1 MSVKQLAARFRL
13 PHKEKKQRV
22 HRRVN
27 LIGTG
32 SRRNRKAYG
41 DVMML
46 ILIGI
51 MAAFSF
57 FPLLM
62 AVNMSLKPIHELF
75 YYPPKIFAENP
86 TLDNFRMLFSLMQNT
101 RVSFFRYA
109 FNTLFISIGATLGH
123 VFLASMAAYPL
134 AKMKIPG
141 IKTLNQMVMLSLMF
155 VPAVT
160 DVANY
165 LTVSWLGWLDT
176 YWACIVPA
184 MGASLGLFIMRNYM
198 TTIPDTLLEAATID
212 GCSNYGIYWKIIMP
226 MARPAWLTVTILM
239 FQQVWNM
246 DNTNYVYSEALKTLP
261 YALSQITSGAL
272 VRMGAAQAVGVL
284 MMIVPAVVFL
294 VNQTKIIDTMA
305 SSGIKE

>member
-1 MSVKQLAARFRL
+1 MQIKKLSFARPKRRRPQKRL
-13 PHKEKKQRV
+13 
-22 HRRVN
+22 
-27 LIGTG
+27 LGTG
-32 SRRNRKAYG
+32 SRLNRKAYG

-46 ILIGI
+46 MLVGV

-62 AVNMSLKPIHELF
+62 AVSMSLKPIHELF
-75 YYPPKIFAENP
+75 YYPPKLLAENP
-86 TLDNFRMLFSLMQNT
+86 TLDNFRMLLSLMQNT

-109 FNTLFISIGATLGH
+109 FNTVLISVVVTIGH

-134 AKMKIPG
+134 AKLKIPG
-141 IKTLNQMVMLSLMF
+141 IHTINTLVMLSLMF
-155 VPAVT
+155 VSAVT

-176 YWACIVPA
+176 YWASIIPA

-198 TTIPDTLLEAATID
+198 STIPDTLLEAARMD
-212 GCSNYGIYWKIIMP
+212 GCTDFQLYWRIVMP
-226 MARPAWLTVTILM
+226 MARPAWLTVAILM
-239 FQQVWNM
+239 FQQIWSL
-246 DNTNYVYSEALKTLP
+246 DNTNYVYDEALKTLP
-261 YALSQITSGAL
+261 YALSQITSGAM
-272 VRMGAAQAVGVL
+272 VRVGAGQAVGVL
-284 MMIVPAVVFL
+284 MMIVPAIVFL

>member
-1 MSVKQLAARFRL
+1 MQIKKLSFIKPKRRRPQKRL
-13 PHKEKKQRV
+13 
-22 HRRVN
+22 
-27 LIGTG
+27 LGTG
-32 SRRNRKAYG
+32 SRLNRKAYG

-46 ILIGI
+46 MLVGL

-62 AVNMSLKPIHELF
+62 AVSMSLKPIHELF
-75 YYPPKIFAENP
+75 YYPPKLLAENP
-86 TLDNFRMLFSLMQNT
+86 TLDNFRMLLSLMQNT

-109 FNTLFISIGATLGH
+109 FNTVLISVVVTLGH

-134 AKMKIPG
+134 AKLKIPG
-141 IKTLNQMVMLSLMF
+141 IPAINTMVMLSLMF
-155 VPAVT
+155 VSAVT

-176 YWACIVPA
+176 YWASIIPA

-198 TTIPDTLLEAATID
+198 STIPDTLLEAARMD
-212 GCSNYGIYWKIIMP
+212 GCTDFQLYWRIVMP
-226 MARPAWLTVTILM
+226 MARPAWLTVAILM
-239 FQQVWNM
+239 FQQIWSM
-246 DNTNYVYSEALKTLP
+246 DNTNYVYDEALKTLP
-261 YALSQITSGAL
+261 YALSQITSGAM
-272 VRMGAAQAVGVL
+272 VRVGAGQAVGVL
-284 MMIVPAVVFL
+284 MMIVPAIVFM

>member
-1 MSVKQLAARFRL
+1 MQIKKLSFIKPKRRRPQKRL
-13 PHKEKKQRV
+13 
-22 HRRVN
+22 
-27 LIGTG
+27 LGTG
-32 SRRNRKAYG
+32 SRLNRKAYG

-46 ILIGI
+46 MLVGL

-62 AVNMSLKPIHELF
+62 AVSMSLKPIHELF
-75 YYPPKIFAENP
+75 YYPPKLLAENP
-86 TLDNFRMLFSLMQNT
+86 TLDNFRMLLSLMQNT

-109 FNTLFISIGATLGH
+109 FNTVLISVVVTLGH

-134 AKMKIPG
+134 AKLKIPG
-141 IKTLNQMVMLSLMF
+141 IPAINTMVMLSLMF
-155 VPAVT
+155 VSAVT

-176 YWACIVPA
+176 YWASIIPA

-198 TTIPDTLLEAATID
+198 STIPDTLLEAARMD
-212 GCSNYGIYWKIIMP
+212 GCTDFQLYWRIVMP
-226 MARPAWLTVTILM
+226 MARPAWLTVAILM
-239 FQQVWNM
+239 FQQIWSL
-246 DNTNYVYSEALKTLP
+246 DNTNYVYDEAKKTLP
-261 YALSQITSGAL
+261 YALSQITSGAM
-272 VRMGAAQAVGVL
+272 VRVGAGQAVGVL
-284 MMIVPAVVFL
+284 MMIVPAIVFL